1 MNTKDSADL
10 TQAQIDRLVAGE
22 LPEAERRN
30 LLVWLDEDV
39 RRWRLCAMA
48 FLEAQSWEA
57 AAAGLAPAATAKGNQ
72 SLMQN
77 TSACTRVANRRQSWA
92 IWQALAIAASLA
104 VAFAVGLRS
113 ASVWQHAQPAML
125 PGAGQPAEASGE
137 RALGNLLPDSKATP
151 NVKQPLMATVA
162 VRTNLDPGVT
172 AQLQLPVSPLDE
184 GETHA
189 TSISEYDRKQWERQ
203 GFELIEER
211 RYLPARLP
219 DGRQVVLPVNKVHVK
234 VKRTPVS

>member
-1 MNTKDSADL
+1 MMNTKDSADL

-22 LPEAERRN
+22 LLEAERRN

-72 SLMQN
+72 ALMQN
-77 TSACTRVANRRQSWA
+77 TPACTRVANCRQSWA
-92 IWQALAIAASLA
+92 VWQALAIAASLA
-104 VAFAVGLRS
+104 LAFAVGLRS
-113 ASVWQHAQPAML
+113 ASVWQHAQPVML
-125 PGAGQPAEASGE
+125 PGTAEASGE
-137 RALGNLLPDSKATP
+137 RVPGNLLPDSKATS

-172 AQLQLPVSPLDE
+172 AQLQLPVRPLDG
-184 GETHA
+184 GEAHA

-219 DGRQVVLPVNKVHVK
+219 DGRQVVVPVNKVHVK